1 MSKLNRQHVSL
12 RRQQRGVALLVALVV
27 LLIIGL
33 TSASV
38 MRGALST
45 DLVANNT
52 RVQTL
57 AMQAAQIGLR
67 YCEAMAKTEVDTGNP
82 MSLPVSPTGYWNNYE
97 HWAENKVGIYKVDVS
112 YMESENGT
120 FTPEY
125 LPDCMVQKLSVGV
138 GANAKIAY
146 QVTSRGYSPD
156 YSTDEK
162 GFTESGSVVWLQ
174 SVVLYQ

>member
-1 MSKLNRQHVSL
+1 MRTVVQ
-12 RRQQRGVALLVALVV
+12 RRASAKRAQGGVALLVALVV
-27 LLIIGL
+27 LVIIGL

-57 AMQAAQIGLR
+57 ATQAAQIGLR
-67 YCEAMAKTEVDTGNP
+67 YCEIQADVDAGGDAAA
-82 MSLPVSPTGYWNNYE
+82 LPAAPADYWNTYA
-97 HWAENKVGIYKVDVS
+97 HWAENKVGIYKVPVD
-112 YMESENGT
+112 YMQSENGT
-120 FTPEY
+120 FTPDH
-125 LPDCMVQKLSVGV
+125 LPDCMVQKLQLGPQV
-138 GANAKIAY
+138 AY

-156 YSTDEK
+156 YSTDED

-174 SVVLYQ
+174 STVYMH

>member
-1 MSKLNRQHVSL
+1 MSYFV
-12 RRQQRGVALLVALVV
+12 RRRLPAKRAQNGVALLVALVV
-27 LLIIGL
+27 LVIIGL

-67 YCEAMAKTEVDTGNP
+67 YCEIKADQDAGGDA
-82 MSLPVSPTGYWNNYE
+82 SALPDAPASYWSTYE
-97 HWAENKVGIYKVDVS
+97 HWSENKVGIYKVPVDFLQ
-112 YMESENGT
+112 SENGT
-120 FTPEY
+120 FTPDQ
-125 LPDCMVQKLSVGV
+125 LPDCMVQKLPVGTKV
-138 GANAKIAY
+138 AY

-156 YSTDEK
+156 YSADGN

-174 SVVLYQ
+174 SIVYMH